1 MEQIGVGVA
10 VVVFGLVF
18 ALGDFLPSG
27 RYGLVHKG
35 FLHSFTNQ
43 NASQSLFV
51 VVFAP
56 SQDYFVLFDQ
66 LI

>member
-27 RYGLVHKG
+27 RYDIV
-35 FLHSFTNQ
+35 
-43 NASQSLFV
+43 
-51 VVFAP
+51 
-56 SQDYFVLFDQ
+56 D
-66 LI
+66 